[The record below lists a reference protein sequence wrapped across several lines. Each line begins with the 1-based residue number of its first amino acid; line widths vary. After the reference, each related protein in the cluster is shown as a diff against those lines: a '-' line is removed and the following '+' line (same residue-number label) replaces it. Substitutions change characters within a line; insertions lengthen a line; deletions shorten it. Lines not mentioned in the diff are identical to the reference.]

1 MDIVRRNSSLVTPGN
16 EKVRK
21 TQGQL
26 PLMSKEMCIV
36 K

>member
-1 MDIVRRNSSLVTPGN
+1 MDIVRRNLSLVTPGN

-26 PLMSKEMCIV
+26 PLMSKEMSIV

>member
-1 MDIVRRNSSLVTPGN
+1 MDIVRRNLSLVTPGS

-26 PLMSKEMCIV
+26 PLMSKEMWTV